1 MTVDRLHAAV
11 VAAGG
16 DPTPRELAEALWLAH
31 HLRAR
36 APTARPQPDAR
47 APITPAPADHPV
59 PDGSPP
65 ADEPE
70 PPAGSL
76 PPPAPTPTS
85 LYVPPAEPGRV
96 TAAEVAVPRSA
107 ALPNRLGFQR
117 ALRPLLRRVPCPRV
131 DVLDEDATVRAVAEH
146 MLVDRPWPA
155 VTTPSLERWLDVAVV
170 VDWTASMTLWRDLAT
185 GVVETLTASG
195 IFRQVSRWRLH
206 RGEGDDTAALSSWR
220 GEARRPAEL
229 IDPSGRRVVI
239 VVSDCVDPIWHTGAA
254 GALLRRWAR
263 HGPVS
268 ILQPLPERMWSRT
281 GGRTVAGLLSAPRP
295 GAPNTDLRFTAFDG
309 MRVQDG
315 TVVPV
320 LEVSPRWI
328 GRWARLL
335 AGAPAVISAVTVV
348 TGDRSRTAPGRE
360 GVAPSPGQRI
370 RHFRSSASPEAFR
383 LAGYVA
389 MTEPVLPVIRYIQHA
404 MFRPAPPSQLAE
416 VLLSGL
422 LRVVDARAGR
432 YRFVD
437 GVQPLLLD
445 TLARPDLFRAG
456 ELLEQLSRSVQAR
469 VGVAREH
476 FTALTPS
483 PGRPGLGPDSTPFA
497 VINTIGRSR
506 LDRVTARPARHVEPA
521 TPGPGDVPL
530 PDDPA
535 PAVPDGS
542 SPPVPD
548 SPPDDSSPLVREPR
562 AGSPGD
568 EAAALPGVG
577 ADLLSPHRR
586 VVPFTGRAAELAELQ
601 RWCAAS
607 GAAVRVLVGGPGQG
621 KTRLARELVTGRR
634 ARWRDA
640 PPQPGPDPGP
650 DGGGLVVVDR
660 ADTRPHEVREE
671 LDRASRGGAPVRL
684 LLLARSAG
692 DWWQELRRTD
702 PAGLVGE
709 ATVQRLRAPWPAG
722 RERQEA
728 LRDAVAGFAAALD
741 AGTGD
746 DRWQRRARSTRLPD
760 VGHERFA
767 RPVALHL
774 AALRILLRGAPGP
787 PPPVSVP
794 DVVAALLARE
804 RRYGEATAVAARISY
819 ARAGQLDEYL
829 AAAALYG
836 AGTAADAQEVVRR
849 IRHRE
854 APDRTILHRLANW
867 LHELYPG
874 DDGEYWGPV
883 EPDELRLALGTAAA
897 LDNPALVTDVLPY
910 CTPEQALRA
919 VTVLGPACHRQPALA
934 APLWQVVQHQPALLL
949 TLLRQT
955 RSRTSAL
962 PPALVD
968 RLRLLV
974 QDPRTA
980 LPALRAVAN
989 GLADPGILFADQP
1002 AALSARLVEGIRRLG
1017 EADQYLPW
1025 LAEAL
1030 TQHRRRLT
1038 DGGSDGDVLAALA
1051 EEVDL
1056 RVRALDRAGA
1066 PATPRAMA
1074 RLTSALDAHAVALH
1088 RAGLTVQA
1096 LSAANRAV
1104 AYHEQLHA
1112 GVPGGRL
1119 APLCDAEI
1127 RRARLLGELGRCV
1140 EGLAA
1145 ATTAVAHARALADA
1159 GRAAADPP
1167 GAGSDGG
1174 LANLAR
1180 LIDALDALA
1189 ALHRLERHGTAALA
1203 AQDESVRLRR
1213 RLAAADPAHAPALAW
1228 ALLRQAMDLDEVGS
1242 PRLAL
1247 SVGNEAVRLH
1257 RELAAGSSLDALAGL
1272 ATALHCQAVHLHDL
1286 ERHAEA
1292 AAALSEVV
1300 VLHRQL
1306 ATADPARYAAD
1317 LAAVLGHQ
1325 AGLLVETD
1333 DVGAAIEALTESCAV
1348 LSRVFRDDTGDATV
1362 RARLARTHEDLAG
1375 LWERAGDET
1384 AANGHRVQARLLTA
1398 GGAARRAE
1406 D

>member
-1 MTVDRLHAAV
+1 MTIDRLRAAI

-16 DPTPRELAEALWLAH
+16 DPTPRELAEALWLAD

-36 APTARPQPDAR
+36 IPTARPQPDAQTPT
-47 APITPAPADHPV
+47 APAPAGHPV
-59 PDGSPP
+59 PDRPPP
-65 ADEPE
+65 ADAPE
-70 PPAGSL
+70 PPAESL
-76 PPPAPTPTS
+76 PPPASAPTPTS

-107 ALPNRLGFQR
+107 ALPDRLGFQR

-131 DVLDEDATVRAVAEH
+131 DVLDEDATVRTVAEH
-146 MLVDRPWPA
+146 TLVDRPWPA
-155 VTTPSLERWLDVAVV
+155 VTKPSLERWLDVAVV
-170 VDWTASMTLWRDLAT
+170 VDWTESMTLWRDLAT
-185 GVVETLTASG
+185 GVVETLAASG

-206 RGEGDDTAALSSWR
+206 RGAGDGTAALSSWR

-239 VVSDCVDPIWHTGAA
+239 IVSDCVDQIWHTGAA

-295 GAPNTDLRFTAFDG
+295 GTPNTDLRFSAFDG
-309 MRVQDG
+309 MRVQGG

-335 AGAPAVISAVTVV
+335 AGAPAVTSAVTVV
-348 TGDRSRTAPGRE
+348 TGDRLRTSPGRE
-360 GVAPSPGQRI
+360 GAAPSPAQRV
-370 RHFRSSASPEAFR
+370 RRFRSSASPEAFR

-445 TLARPDLFRAG
+445 TLARPDLVRAG
-456 ELLEQLSRSVQAR
+456 ELLEHLSRSVQAR

-483 PGRPGLGPDSTPFA
+483 PGRPGLGPDDTPFA
-497 VINTIGRSR
+497 VINTIGRAR
-506 LDRVTARPARHVEPA
+506 LDRVTARPARHVEPVA
-521 TPGPGDVPL
+521 AGPADVPP

-535 PAVPDGS
+535 PPGTDGPSPAAPDG
-542 SPPVPD
+542 
-548 SPPDDSSPLVREPR
+548 SSPLVREPR
-562 AGSPGD
+562 AGSPSD
-568 EAAALPGVG
+568 ETAGPPTGSG
-577 ADLLSPHRR
+577 PDLFSPHRR
-586 VVPFTGRAAELAELQ
+586 VVPFSGRAAELAELE
-601 RWCAAS
+601 RWCAAK

-621 KTRLARELVTGRR
+621 KTRLARELVAGRR
-634 ARWRDA
+634 TRWRGA
-640 PPQPGPDPGP
+640 PPQSGLDPGP
-650 DGGGLVVVDR
+650 DDGGLVVVDR
-660 ADTRPHEVREE
+660 AETRPDEVLEE
-671 LDRASRGGAPVRL
+671 LDRATRGDAPGRL

-692 DWWQELRRTD
+692 DWWQELRRAD
-702 PAGLVGE
+702 PAGLVSK
-709 ATVQRLRAPWPAG
+709 ATVQQLRAPWPPG

-728 LRDAVAGFAAALD
+728 LRDALAGIAAALD
-741 AGTGD
+741 ADTGD
-746 DRWQRRARSTRLPD
+746 DRWQHRARLTRLPD
-760 VGHERFA
+760 VGHERFS

-774 AALRILLRGAPGP
+774 AALRILLRGTPGP
-787 PPPVSVP
+787 PPPFSVP
-794 DVVAALLARE
+794 DVVAVLLARE
-804 RRYGEATAVAARISY
+804 RRYGEATAVSARISY
-819 ARAGQLDEYL
+819 AQAGHLDEYL

-836 AGTAADAQEVVRR
+836 ARTAADAQDVVRR

-874 DDGEYWGPV
+874 DDGAYWGPV
-883 EPDELRLALGTAAA
+883 EPDEVRLALGTAAA
-897 LDNPALVTDVLPY
+897 LDNPALVTDVLPH
-910 CTPEQALRA
+910 CTPEQARRA
-919 VTVLGPACHRQPALA
+919 VTVLGPACHRHPALA
-934 APLWQVVQHQPALLL
+934 APLWQVVQDQPALLL
-949 TLLRQT
+949 TLLQQT
-955 RSRTSAL
+955 RSRTSIL
-962 PPALVD
+962 PPALVE

-974 QDPRTA
+974 QDPRAA
-980 LPALRAVAN
+980 LPMLRAVAS
-989 GLADPGILFADQP
+989 GLADPGVLFADQP
-1002 AALSARLVEGIRRLG
+1002 VALSARLVEGIRRLG

-1030 TQHRRRLT
+1030 TQHRRRLA

-1051 EEVDL
+1051 EEIDL
-1056 RVRALDRAGA
+1056 RVRALDRSGA
-1066 PATPRAMA
+1066 PATRNALE

-1088 RAGLTVQA
+1088 RADLTVQA
-1096 LSAANRAV
+1096 LSATNRAV

-1112 GVPGGRL
+1112 SVPGGRL

-1127 RRARLLGELGRCV
+1127 RRARLLGELGRCG

-1145 ATTAVAHARALADA
+1145 ATTAVAHARTLADA
-1159 GRAAADPP
+1159 GSAGPA
-1167 GAGSDGG
+1167 GAGTHGG
-1174 LANLAR
+1174 LPDLAR
-1180 LIDALDALA
+1180 LTEALDTLA
-1189 ALHRLERHGTAALA
+1189 TLHRRERHGTAALT

-1213 RLAAADPAHAPALAW
+1213 RLAAADTAHVPALARG
-1228 ALLRQAMDLDEVGS
+1228 LLRQAMDLDEVGS
-1242 PRLAL
+1242 PQLAL
-1247 SVGNEAVRLH
+1247 SVGDEAVRLH
-1257 RELAAGSSLDALAGL
+1257 RVLAAESGLDALAGL
-1272 ATALHCQAVHLHDL
+1272 ATALHCQAVQLYDL

-1292 AAALSEVV
+1292 AAALREVV

-1325 AGLLVETD
+1325 AGLLAETD

-1362 RARLARTHEDLAG
+1362 RARLARTHADLAG
-1375 LWERAGDET
+1375 LWERAGDGT
-1384 AANGHRVQARLLTA
+1384 AANGHRVQARRLTE
-1398 GGAARRAE
+1398 GGAAR
-1406 D
+1406 